1 MKRNERHHLKE
12 NELAHSIA
20 SARDYI
26 EPRTKQVGYIIGA
39 VVLIG
44 IVVLAVTFMRGQ
56 SSSDA
61 SRLLADALV
70 TLNARVIPTGEE
82 AGADLPAAAQLGS
95 TGTYSTEE
103 GKLKAALPKLQLAAD
118 THPDQEAGIVAR
130 YHMAGALA
138 ALGRNDE
145 AIKEFGDV
153 VTRAGENSFYGRMA
167 KLGQA
172 EAQSRAGQV
181 DAAIATWTALSE
193 QADSSLPVDAI
204 LFELGRA
211 YAAKGNTAEARKVLN
226 QIVEQHP
233 NSPYLADARTE
244 LDGLKG

>member
-12 NELAHSIA
+12 NELVKSIA
-20 SARDYI
+20 SARDFV
-26 EPRTKQVGYIIGA
+26 EPRTKQLGIIIA
-39 VVLIG
+39 VIVLIG
-44 IVVLAVTFMRGQ
+44 VVALGVTFMRQQ
-56 SSSDA
+56 SSAEA
-61 SRLLADALV
+61 SRLLAEALV
-70 TLNARVIPTGEE
+70 TLNAQVIPTGEE
-82 AGADLPAAAQLGS
+82 SGADLPAAAQLGS

-103 GKLKAALPKLQLAAD
+103 SKLKAALPKLKAAAD
-118 THPDQEAGIVAR
+118 AYPDQEPGIVAR

-153 VTRAGENSFYGRMA
+153 VSRAGDGSLYGRMA
-167 KLGQA
+167 RLGQA
-172 EAQSRAGQV
+172 ETQARAGQV
-181 DAAIATWTALSE
+181 DAAIATWKSLAE
-193 QADSSLPVDAI
+193 QSDSTLPVDAI

-211 YAAKGNTAEARKVLN
+211 YAAKGDNAEARKVLN

-244 LDGLKG
+244 LDALKG

>member
-12 NELAHSIA
+12 NELANSIA
-20 SARDYI
+20 SARDFI
-26 EPRTKQVGYIIGA
+26 EPRSKQVGLIIGV
-39 VVLIG
+39 VVLIA
-44 IVVLAVTFMRGQ
+44 VVAIGLSFTRGQ
-56 SSSDA
+56 SSGDA
-61 SRLLADALV
+61 SRLLADALI

-82 AGADLPAAAQLGS
+82 AGSDLPEAAQLGS

-103 GKLKAALPKLQLAAD
+103 SKLKAALPKLKTAAD
-118 THPDQEAGIVAR
+118 TYPDQEPGIVAR

-153 VTRAGENSFYGRMA
+153 VSRAGDSSLYGRMA

-172 EAQSRAGQV
+172 ETQSRSGQV
-181 DAAIATWTALSE
+181 DAAIATWKTLAE
-193 QADSSLPVDAI
+193 QKDSTLPVDAI